1 MRSPRLAVR
10 YGIIW
15 RPKKSSSADSESAS
29 VAAVTFAGA
38 TAAGSFAMGCATV
51 AGGGFSP
58 GAAAEAAIG
67 VGSATAFGS
76 TEGGATPVIFSVP
89 AGTGAPSGT
98 RAVGVPIVSGGFVSG
113 GRGGGIFSSSLFSG
127 RAIVSAMIVDPTTLF
142 ARAVGVL
149 KSAAVEAIG
158 ADPAVTVFAGLGAG
172 APASALV
179 GGTGLNE
186 SRIFVAAATSCAR
199 MCGICS

>member
-15 RPKKSSSADSESAS
+15 RSKKSSSANSESAS
-29 VAAVTFAGA
+29 VAAVTFVGA
-38 TAAGSFAMGCATV
+38 TAAGSFATGCATV

-67 VGSATAFGS
+67 VGGATDFGS
-76 TEGGATPVIFSVP
+76 TDGGATPVIFSVP

-127 RAIVSAMIVDPTTLF
+127 RAIVSAMIVDPKTLF
-142 ARAVGVL
+142 ARAVGGQ
-149 KSAAVEAIG
+149 KYAAVEGIG
-158 ADPAVTVFAGLGAG
+158 ADAGVTGFAGLCVGD
-172 APASALV
+172 PAYALL
-179 GGTGLNE
+179 GGPGLDA
-186 SRIFVAAATSCAR
+186 SL
-199 MCGICS
+199 